1 MSFKK
6 TGKTKKCVECGQ
18 EFYVRGS
25 RMETQAWCS
34 RQCYDKHRTT
44 IKKCPACGKDYVTA
58 RKRPRAY
65 CSEGCRLKG
74 GAKPHNWKGGRVVKG
89 GYVFLF
95 KPDHPTVQGRDD
107 KRVLEQRIV
116 MEEYLGR
123 YLHPWEKVIHKNHNR
138 TDNRIENLELRN
150 YKNTPNSS
158 GYNWVYSPNHP
169 IVQGKQY
176 KSITEHRMV
185 MEKHLGRY
193 LEPNELVHHKN
204 GIRNDNR
211 IENLELWVR
220 KGHPNGSRVDQKY
233 VDEIS
238 NLRQRITQL
247 ERELA
252 ELRKEA

>member
-1 MSFKK
+1 MVFKGVTK
-6 TGKTKKCVECGQ
+6 QCACGK
-18 EFYVRGS
+18 EFNVKRSHSS
-25 RMETQAWCS
+25 RKWCS
-34 RQCYDKHRTT
+34 RKCYESHRHIVKICPQCGTEYTT
-44 IKKCPACGKDYVTA
+44 APKRA
-58 RKRPRAY
+58 RSY
-65 CSEGCRLKG
+65 CSYTCKSK
-74 GAKPHNWKGGRVVKG
+74 AAPKPYNWKGGKVTKG
-89 GYVFLF
+89 GYVFLY

-107 KRVLEQRIV
+107 KRVLEHRIV
-116 MEEYLGR
+116 MEEHLGR
-123 YLHPWEKVIHKNHNR
+123 YLEPWEMVIHKNHDR
-138 TDNRIENLELRN
+138 KDNRIENLELKGRKKTLDHRG
-150 YKNTPNSS
+150 YK
-158 GYNWVYSPNHP
+158 WVYSPDHP

-193 LEPNELVHHKN
+193 LEPKELVHHKN